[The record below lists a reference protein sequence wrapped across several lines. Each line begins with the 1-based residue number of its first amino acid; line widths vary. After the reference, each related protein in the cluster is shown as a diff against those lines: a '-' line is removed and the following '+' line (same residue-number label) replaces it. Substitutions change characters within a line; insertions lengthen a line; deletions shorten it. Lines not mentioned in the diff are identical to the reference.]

1 MGIALMFALQ
11 GIPSLYYGTE
21 QGLDG
26 TKDDQGRPQLTGFES
41 VREALW
47 GKPNAFDSQAFLYR
61 EISKITAVR
70 AGCAPLRY
78 GRLYFR
84 PVSGNG
90 RDFGYPKGA
99 GGIIAFSRILFEQE
113 VVVAANTNPEL
124 DFNGFVLVDADIHR
138 TPADPRIRYSNRGTR
153 GAAQVRGDQV
163 NFWDGPQLQGSG
175 RCAMMPLALAP
186 MEVQILC

>member
-26 TKDDQGRPQLTGFES
+26 AKDDQGRPQLDCFES

-47 GKPNAFDSQAFLYR
+47 GQPNAFDPKAYLYQ
-61 EISKITAVR
+61 EISKLAAMR

-90 RDFGYPKGA
+90 MDFGYPRGT
-99 GGIIAFSRILFEQE
+99 GGVIAFSRILFEQE
-113 VVVAANTNPEL
+113 VVAVANTHPIEP
-124 DFNGFVLVDADIHR
+124 FSGFVLVDSDIHR
-138 TPADPRIRYSNRGTR
+138 ATADHRILYSNLGRQGV
-153 GAAQVRGDQV
+153 AHVSSDPV
-163 NFWDGPQLQGSG
+163 HFWDGDRFQGSG
-175 RCAMMPLALAP
+175 PCTMLPVALAP
-186 MEVQILC
+186 MEVQILY